1 MNPARQSSGS
11 QFYVVTGKK
20 LSEGE
25 LAQMEQYMQQ
35 SARQQIFNSKVQQH
49 RAEIM
54 QMQQTGDHAGLDSL
68 QKRLVAETESE
79 AAAKP
84 ASLTSEQR
92 TAYSTVGGTPHL
104 DGQYTV
110 FGEVVSGM
118 NVVDSI
124 EKVPTG
130 PQDRPRQDV
139 RILKMKIVE

>member
-1 MNPARQSSGS
+1 
-11 QFYVVTGKK
+11 
-20 LSEGE
+20 
-25 LAQMEQYMQQ
+25 
-35 SARQQIFNSKVQQH
+35 
-49 RAEIM
+49 M

>member
-1 MNPARQSSGS
+1 M
-11 QFYVVTGKK
+11 
-20 LSEGE
+20 
-25 LAQMEQYMQQ
+25 
-35 SARQQIFNSKVQQH
+35 
-49 RAEIM
+49 
-54 QMQQTGDHAGLDSL
+54 
-68 QKRLVAETESE
+68 AETESE

-84 ASLTSEQR
+84 ASLTPEQR

>member
-1 MNPARQSSGS
+1 M
-11 QFYVVTGKK
+11 TG
-20 LSEGE
+20 
-25 LAQMEQYMQQ
+25 
-35 SARQQIFNSKVQQH
+35 VQTC
-49 RAEIM
+49 ALPI
-54 QMQQTGDHAGLDSL
+54 S
-68 QKRLVAETESE
+68 
-79 AAAKP
+79 
-84 ASLTSEQR
+84 
-92 TAYSTVGGTPHL
+92 HL